1 MRAQVWPRM
10 VPTGEH
16 SRFSPQANPANPPK
30 TTAARK
36 TMKLSTLLPK
46 VGALAFQFQQKPE
59 TRTLFLLT
67 GHAKYG
73 RIV

>member
-1 MRAQVWPRM
+1 M
-10 VPTGEH
+10 
-16 SRFSPQANPANPPK
+16 
-30 TTAARK
+30 AARK
-36 TMKLSTLLPK
+36 TMKLSTLLLK
-46 VGALAFQFQQKPE
+46 VGALALQFQQKPE